1 MKCILPVSLQCQCRS
16 MLWATSTRPA
26 ARARHHHDQSLSSAR
41 HTFTVYIW
49 IPVDGPASARHVHHF
64 RSRQMSKLDVFSS
77 PATNSSGAH
86 ASANISGNNSSSSSA
101 RSRVAK
107 IFVSPHTGAATAMPA
122 RHAAQSVTIRVMIGA
137 LVLMIAMWLYAFW
150 TYHLEV
156 CNSSFHSYCHEGI
169 CICFLV

>member
-1 MKCILPVSLQCQCRS
+1 MPQSDEVHTKPAVPVPVD
-16 MLWATSTRPA
+16 AVGDVDTPA
-26 ARARHHHDQSLSSAR
+26 AAGARHLSLSCSA
-41 HTFTVYIW
+41 HVYCIHL
-49 IPVDGPASARHVHHF
+49 DSSCRTASARHVHHF

-77 PATNSSGAH
+77 PATNSSGTH

-137 LVLMIAMWLYAFW
+137 LILMIAMWLYAFW

-156 CNSSFHSYCHEGI
+156 CNSSFHSNCH
-169 CICFLV
+169 